1 MGVSGTS
8 SVFKMNVEG
17 LLCHCQ
23 DAILVMPCRG
33 ARESEI
39 WGWGAYRLRGGDEG
53 ECEEEGEK

>member
-1 MGVSGTS
+1 
-8 SVFKMNVEG
+8 
-17 LLCHCQ
+17 
-23 DAILVMPCRG
+23 MPCRG